1 VTEVLD
7 PIVEQDPENLAE
19 SRSERRG
26 ERRVKVDR
34 LVYVRPADA
43 DSGHFEEVR
52 SMRDLS
58 RSGFYF
64 STERNFYRPGTQLN
78 VVPAFGTLNLEYLGE
93 VVRVEK
99 LAGGEFGVAV
109 RLMRVKSLEVGA
121 RSNTLAAFQA
131 FARADNS
138 PSVPAPNS
146 AKRSFRE

>member
-1 VTEVLD
+1 MTEVLD
-7 PIVEQDPENLAE
+7 PIFEQESEELAE

-43 DSGHFEEVR
+43 ESGHFEEVR

-64 STERNFYRPGTQLN
+64 TTERNFYRPGTQLN

-99 LAGGEFGVAV
+99 LADGEFGVAV
-109 RLMRVKSLEVGA
+109 RLLRVESLENGA

-146 AKRSFRE
+146 TKRSFRD

>member
-1 VTEVLD
+1 MTEVLD
-7 PIVEQDPENLAE
+7 SILEQDSKNVAE

-64 STERNFYRPGTQLN
+64 TTERNFYRPGIQLN

-99 LAGGEFGVAV
+99 LSGGEFGVAV
-109 RLMRVKSLEVGA
+109 RLMRVETLEVGA

-131 FARADNS
+131 FVRADNS
-138 PSVPAPNS
+138 PSVLAPNA
-146 AKRSFRE
+146 AKRPIRD

>member
-1 VTEVLD
+1 MTEVLD
-7 PIVEQDPENLAE
+7 PIFGQESEESAE
-19 SRSERRG
+19 FRFERRG

-43 DSGHFEEVR
+43 DSGYFEEVR

-64 STERNFYRPGTQLN
+64 TTERNFYRPGTQVN

-99 LAGGEFGVAV
+99 LAEGEFGVAV
-109 RLMRVKSLEVGA
+109 RLLRVESLEVGA

-138 PSVPAPNS
+138 PSVLAPNA
-146 AKRSFRE
+146 AKRSFED